1 MHGFLKKPIFP
12 NRDLIPHFHKIPNIM
27 IKQSILIAALT
38 LGSALAAPK
47 PAGNSATGE
56 SGVLLV
62 FKNAHKVAEDFTGS
76 GVLQMDQPLDGQASG
91 TGWQGG
97 WAGDPLFQVA
107 PAESKKSK
115 VKLPFPDCVEVNTP
129 GERKA
134 NAFTIQRTLQA
145 PIPKGTE
152 TWVEFYL
159 HSGGRATA
167 GIGFLDAEGKL
178 ILAASKDG
186 GSFEENPN
194 LKMKITGFLRLFD
207 AAGVNGQ
214 NVSEPDEKAMANQN
228 AWHQILLRIC
238 GDANGQATAEAWVN
252 PDENAKLSEPS
263 CQLKFEASDIA
274 AVQLRARDFY
284 DNAAGA
290 PAVSGLVIKTVK

>member
-1 MHGFLKKPIFP
+1 
-12 NRDLIPHFHKIPNIM
+12 M
-27 IKQSILIAALT
+27 IKQSILLAALT

-56 SGVLLV
+56 SGVLKI
-62 FKNAHKVAEDFTGS
+62 FENAHKVALDFTDS
-76 GVLQMDQPLDGQASG
+76 DSLKMDQPLNGQSTG
-91 TGWQGG
+91 TGWQGA
-97 WAGDPLFQVA
+97 WSGDPLFQVA

-115 VKLPFPDCVEVNTP
+115 VKLPFSACVEVNTP

-152 TWVEFYL
+152 TWLEFYL

-167 GIGFLDAEGKL
+167 GIGLLDSQGYL

-214 NVSEPDEKAMANQN
+214 NVSDPDEKAMAN
-228 AWHQILLRIC
+228 AYDWHHILLRIST
-238 GDANGQATAEAWVN
+238 DANGHATAEAWVN
-252 PDENAKLSEPS
+252 PDEYAKLSEPS

-274 AVQLRARDFY
+274 ALQLRARDFY
-284 DNAAGA
+284 DNAAGS

>member
-1 MHGFLKKPIFP
+1 MPP
-12 NRDLIPHFHKIPNIM
+12 QFHKIPKIM
-27 IKQSILIAALT
+27 IRQSILIAALT

-47 PAGNSATGE
+47 PAGNSPTGE
-56 SGVLLV
+56 SGVLQI
-62 FKNAHKVAEDFTGS
+62 FANAHKVAQDFTDS
-76 GVLQMDQPLDGQASG
+76 DSLKMDQPLNGQASG
-91 TGWQGG
+91 TGWQGA
-97 WAGDPLFQVA
+97 WAGDSLFQVA

-115 VKLPFPDCVEVNTP
+115 EKLPFSACVEVNTP

-152 TWVEFYL
+152 TWLEFYL

-167 GIGFLDAEGKL
+167 GIGLLDSEGYL

-214 NVSEPDEKAMANQN
+214 NVSDPDEKAMANAY
-228 AWHQILLRIC
+228 AWHHILLRIST
-238 GDANGQATAEAWVN
+238 DANGHATAKAWVN
-252 PDENAKLSEPS
+252 PDEYAKLSDPS